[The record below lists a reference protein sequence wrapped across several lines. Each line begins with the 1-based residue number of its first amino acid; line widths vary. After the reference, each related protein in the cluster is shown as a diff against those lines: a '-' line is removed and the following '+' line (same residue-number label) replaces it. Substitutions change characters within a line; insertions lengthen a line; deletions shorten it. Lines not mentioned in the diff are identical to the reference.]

1 MVGKPTHLKS
11 FPSSMHSP
19 RFIQKRTQL
28 QLLAISAT
36 RTAVIYA
43 SYRFAAEHNVPVVC
57 PPFESDVFSTIGSA
71 GTALE
76 RLTGEYYGGRLHCTR
91 AELEGYLKSNPKR
104 VVCWIEDFWAGVAD
118 LAIRANRSD
127 LVPDLKTLRAYVDAN
142 FESMVGAYW
151 QIKHCRDGSS

>member
-1 MVGKPTHLKS
+1 
-11 FPSSMHSP
+11 MHSP

-76 RLTGEYYGGRLHCTR
+76 RLTGEYYGDRLRCTR
-91 AELEGYLKSNPKR
+91 AELETYLKSNPKR
-104 VVCWIEDFWAGVAD
+104 IVCWIEDFWAEVAS
-118 LAIRANRSD
+118 LAIRANRTD
-127 LVPDLKTLRAYVDAN
+127 FEPDLKALRSYVNEN

-151 QIKHCRDGSS
+151 EIKHCAAVS